1 MSASKKVVGL
11 GREKVELYIFHE
23 VRYNITLASIRDVGV
38 SLIVFQA
45 LANVAIGH
53 IGTRAVTAD
62 ARVVGRRLLAF
73 CRAFGVPNGE
83 IDHVGH
89 APGEL
94 VAGVAVQV
102 RRGEV
107 VP

>member
-1 MSASKKVVGL
+1 M
-11 GREKVELYIFHE
+11 
-23 VRYNITLASIRDVGV
+23 ASIRDVGV
-38 SLIVFQA
+38 ALVVFQA
-45 LANVAIGH
+45 LANVTIGH
-53 IGTRAVTAD
+53 VGTRAVAAN
-62 ARVVGRRLLAF
+62 ARVVGRWLLAF
-73 CRAFGVPNGE
+73 RRAFGVPDGE

-102 RRGEV
+102 RCREV